1 MIKCKVYLCPN
12 SNTIMRHIGRLCE
25 SAIYTC
31 KNGTEINYC
40 NEAQYFDVLTRT
52 CVQNPVERGCVD
64 EETFDSTARPPT
76 TPSTTTISTTPAPT
90 TASPD
95 DCYDSI
101 IECREYQCPNV
112 GQTEILCKKAFQT
125 CNIDQVTFYCSDLN
139 YFNYRTRQCVDS
151 PFNRGCI
158 EIPEE
163 APSTTTEQVTT
174 AIAVDP
180 SLLTFTFTV
189 TCSVETPRPREDR
202 LAQYYCTDFP
212 SCLRGQEKKVE
223 LCLKYLQCVRA
234 DNEWKAIVMECPPGL
249 FFSYENDICTTKPE
263 GGCPFERTNRI
274 FNF

>member
-1 MIKCKVYLCPN
+1 MKMLFQSAGVALLVLIVPSMAALGPPPGSRGVIDFRYPDYIVDPRPPCLSEGVFPHPRNCSWYYSCHDVYGIGYYRQHYFECEPGTVFSDELDQCIHPFNPKYPCLTEVLDCYDSMIKCKVYLCPN
-12 SNTIMRHIGRLCE
+12 SNTIMRYIGRLCE

-52 CVQNPVERGCVD
+52 CVQNPV
-64 EETFDSTARPPT
+64 
-76 TPSTTTISTTPAPT
+76 
-90 TASPD
+90 
-95 DCYDSI
+95 
-101 IECREYQCPNV
+101 
-112 GQTEILCKKAFQT
+112 
-125 CNIDQVTFYCSDLN
+125 
-139 YFNYRTRQCVDS
+139 
-151 PFNRGCI
+151 NRGCI

-189 TCSVETPRPREDR
+189 TCS
-202 LAQYYCTDFP
+202 
-212 SCLRGQEKKVE
+212 VE